1 MANQGGDETS
11 DDSRRFTVVRP
22 DSRPGIVVI
31 LAAGRPA
38 SLPFEVD
45 ATGLEIGRGMPAG
58 ALENDERTSR
68 RHVRICRQGP
78 GWTVEDLGSRNGT
91 FADGQAIGAGVALF
105 TRPVLVRIGRS
116 LIWTVDDV
124 RPFVGQS
131 PASPEA
137 EGPIL
142 GGVSRRAFGEIAL
155 ASRASDTLLV
165 HGESGA
171 GKELGARAFHDARH
185 GAGSNAPFVAVNC
198 AAIPEGLAERLL
210 FGARKGAFSGAA
222 NDADGYVQAADKG
235 TLFLDEIA
243 ELDPLVQAKL
253 LRVLETR
260 EVLPL
265 GASRPKKVEIS
276 VCAASHRRLRDE
288 VAAGRFR
295 EDLYFRIGRPEV
307 AIPPLRERIDEI
319 PWFIARALRG
329 VDPLLTASAGFVET
343 CALRPWPGNVR
354 ELLREVIRAG
364 HRALEAGSD
373 AVEREHLLAEAGA
386 PVMPIA
392 PVAMIPSVPS
402 IPSAASAASAA
413 SAPSAPAPVAAPK
426 REGIT
431 RWSDDEVRRALAENA
446 GNVRATARALDVHRN
461 QLRRWLER
469 HGESPGPDSPDE
481 E

>member
-1 MANQGGDETS
+1 MPADDETC
-11 DDSRRFTVVRP
+11 DDSRRMTGAESLP
-22 DSRPGIVVI
+22 LPGIMVV
-31 LAAGRPA
+31 LGAGRPA
-38 SLPFEVD
+38 AHAVEVG
-45 ATGLEIGRGMPAG
+45 AGGLELGRGSLAG
-58 ALENDERTSR
+58 LLESDERISR
-68 RHVRICRQGP
+68 RHVRITPRAG
-78 GWTVEDLGSRNGT
+78 GWAVEDLGSRNGT
-91 FADGQAIGAGVALF
+91 FVDGQPVASGPALF

-116 LIWTVDDV
+116 LIWAVDDV
-124 RPFVGQS
+124 RPFVGHA
-131 PASPEA
+131 PGSPEA

-155 ASRASDTLLV
+155 ASRASDTILV

-171 GKELGARAFHDARH
+171 GKELGARAFHEARH

-210 FGARKGAFSGAA
+210 FGARKGAFSGAT

-265 GASRPKKVEIS
+265 GASRTKKVEIS

-307 AIPPLRERIDEI
+307 AIPPLREPIDEI
-319 PWFIARALRG
+319 PWFIARGLRG
-329 VDPLLTASAGFVET
+329 VDPQLTASAGFVET

-354 ELLREVIRAG
+354 ELLREVTRAG

-386 PVMPIA
+386 PV
-392 PVAMIPSVPS
+392 VAG
-402 IPSAASAASAA
+402 
-413 SAPSAPAPVAAPK
+413 APATAPGASPSSSTPPANGPR
-426 REGIT
+426 REGIA
-431 RWSDDEVRRALAENA
+431 RWSDDEVRRVLGDNA

-469 HGESPGPDSPDE
+469 HGQGQGPETEPPDADD
-481 E
+481 